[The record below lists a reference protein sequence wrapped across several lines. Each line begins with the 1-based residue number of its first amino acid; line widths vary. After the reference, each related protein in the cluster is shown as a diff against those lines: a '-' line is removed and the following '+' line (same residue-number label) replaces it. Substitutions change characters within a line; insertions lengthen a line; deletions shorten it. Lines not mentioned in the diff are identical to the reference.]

1 MVIPKLFFRNGFLLF
16 LFSNLFILTV
26 YAQVGIGNT
35 NPNASAMLDITSD
48 TQGILAPRMTTA
60 QRTAIVTPANSLWV
74 YDTTLSS
81 YYFYDA
87 LTTSWLKV
95 NSSKETRTNFKLI
108 KSASDLAPELTAGGG
123 TAYLLDEN
131 TLYEING
138 MIVLTVPIN
147 LNNAYVAGLD
157 AAEDILVSGV
167 GKTLFQGNEGGSI
180 RNVTITGGGTV
191 FNITGS
197 PTGSMLVQNT
207 IIANMASVGTISGL
221 GLYFS
226 NIVQYVGNT
235 NGITYTNI
243 SNLLLSNQGWFAG
256 NAGTYEKFT
265 GTFTIIEKQSGLT
278 IVDSPSIGIDVSSN
292 PTVEQGFISGTSFSG
307 TGDYVKGYTTGS
319 YTGFNFTNDWTVN
332 CPGLPKE
339 SDGEASANIY
349 YTGNITTGFV
359 QTVINNNAFNLTGN
373 SGSNATAAV
382 NVFRTSSPQSNR
394 ITYDGHKTRTFQINA
409 SLSVRESTSVGN
421 FYAFLIVKNGSVVL
435 TETNSVMRVNNTSD
449 VNSLAI
455 SGTVELNPGDY
466 IEIWGQR
473 LAGSGTTTIVV
484 FSLNLNIK

>member
-1 MVIPKLFFRNGFLLF
+1 MFIPKLFFRNGILLF
-16 LFSNLFILTV
+16 LFSNLFIFTA
-26 YAQVGIGNT
+26 YSQVGIGNT
-35 NPNASAMLDITSD
+35 NPHTSAMLDITSE
-48 TQGILAPRMTTA
+48 TQGMLAPRMTTA
-60 QRTAIVTPANSLWV
+60 QRTAIATPANSLWV
-74 YDTTLSS
+74 YDTTLSA

-87 LTTSWLKV
+87 LTTSWLKI
-95 NSSKETRTNFKLI
+95 NSSKENRTNLKLI
-108 KSASDLAPELTAGGG
+108 KSAADLAPELTAGGG

-138 MIVLTVPIN
+138 MIILTVPIN

-191 FNITGS
+191 FNLTGTS
-197 PTGSMLVQNT
+197 AGTMLVQNT
-207 IIANMASVGTISGL
+207 IIANMASVGTVSGF

-235 NGITYTNI
+235 NGITYNNI

-292 PTVEQGFISGTSFSG
+292 PTVSSGFISGTSFTG
-307 TGDYVKGYTTGS
+307 TGDFVKGYTTGS
-319 YTGFNFTNDWTVN
+319 YAGFNFTNNWTVN
-332 CPGLPKE
+332 CPGLPRE
-339 SDGEASANIY
+339 SDNEASANIY

-359 QTVINNNAFNLTGN
+359 QTVSNNNAFNLTGN
-373 SGSNATAAV
+373 SGSNTTAAV
-382 NVFRTSSPQSNR
+382 NVFRTSSPQNNR
-394 ITYDGHKTRTFQINA
+394 ITYKGSKTKTFQISA
-409 SLSVRESTSVGN
+409 SLSVRESSSVGN
-421 FYAFLIVKNGSVVL
+421 YYGFLIVKNGSIVL

-449 VNSLAI
+449 INSLAI
-455 SGTVELNPGDY
+455 SGTVELSPDDY

-473 LAGSGTTTIVV
+473 LVGSGSTTLAV
-484 FSLNLNIK
+484 FSLNVNVK